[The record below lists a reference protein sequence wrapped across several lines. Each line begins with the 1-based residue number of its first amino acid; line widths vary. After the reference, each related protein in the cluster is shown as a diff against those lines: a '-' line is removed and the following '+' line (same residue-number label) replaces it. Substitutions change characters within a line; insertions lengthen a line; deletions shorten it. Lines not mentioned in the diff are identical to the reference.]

1 MNKPMNVRVKS
12 RLKEKKK
19 KKKESH
25 EKKSEITKGKKNG
38 TLLYKSRK
46 KVKITVCRW
55 DEEKYRPKEQHTNL
69 FQRADTNLF
78 V

>member
-1 MNKPMNVRVKS
+1 MNVRVKS

-19 KKKESH
+19 EKKESH
-25 EKKSEITKGKKNG
+25 EKKSEITKGKKKSD
-38 TLLYKSRK
+38 TLLYKSRKK